1 MHKDLQ
7 LASATAYECGVAMPD
22 MHAVKELFA
31 LAVRSGLGEKDFSA
45 LYQYL
50 KKSSQG

>member
-1 MHKDLQ
+1 
-7 LASATAYECGVAMPD
+7 

-31 LAVRSGLGEKDFSA
+31 LAVRNGFGEKDFSA

-50 KKSSQG
+50 KKQ